1 MASQK
6 NLKETE
12 TALTKARTFIQSKRR
27 SDGLWSDFLTLA
39 GESIH
44 WVSGYVGYA
53 LISSA
58 NSFAQ
63 NTELDGIALKIL
75 QQQNPDGGWG
85 YGPGVPSDADS
96 TSWCLRFLSKLKAQD
111 SKSKENALAFLL
123 KHQSKLDGGFRTY
136 ANPKEIAR
144 FMRIGEDISF
154 VGWSSSQMCVT
165 AVACQALMENGS
177 RVGVEEALGFI
188 RKGQTEEG
196 FWNPYWWSGKLYATL
211 HCMQALK
218 QKGDAKDEQS
228 LSKAQHWITST
239 QLTDGGW
246 SDALNQEQ
254 SWPFSTALAIKAL
267 LLTLNPKYMEKIAD
281 GVRWLIQSQLSDGS
295 WSPNHILRIPYPF
308 MKDPWMQEEWRTD
321 GKAINAAIKD
331 HNRLYTTATALSA
344 LAESKKYMRG
354 NQ

>member
-12 TALTKARTFIQSKRR
+12 IALTKARTFIQSKRR

-39 GESIH
+39 GESVH

-53 LISSA
+53 LISSE
-58 NSFAQ
+58 NSFVQ
-63 NTELDGIALKIL
+63 NTELDAIALKIL

-123 KHQSKLDGGFRTY
+123 KHQSKIDGGFGTY

-144 FMRIGEDISF
+144 FMRIGEGISF

-188 RKGQTEEG
+188 RKGQAEEG
-196 FWNPYWWSGKLYATL
+196 FWNPYWWSSKLYATL

-254 SWPFSTALAIKAL
+254 SWPFSTALATKAL
-267 LLTLNPKYMEKIAD
+267 LLRPNPKCMQKIEN
-281 GVRWLIQSQLSDGS
+281 GVRWLIQNQLSDGS

-308 MKDPWMQEEWRTD
+308 TKEPWMQEEWRTD

-344 LAESKKYMRG
+344 LAESKNK
-354 NQ
+354 